1 MYLSSGTLPCVDF
14 LDVSYHGRYTNS
26 LCVYYA
32 CQRSG
37 SPPTVWGAKTRSV
50 DPQSGVHRLMAGGTG
65 PTPPPPPPPDH
76 TT

>member
-37 SPPTVWGAKTRSV
+37 SPPTVWG
-50 DPQSGVHRLMAGGTG
+50 GGLRLDQWLHSQACT
-65 PTPPPPPPPDH
+65 D
-76 TT
+76 